1 MRLMEQWKAH
11 RLDEGVFPRPARE
24 RAGDPAGRIR
34 SRAIRPPVIRERRA
48 GPELRADGRTLVG
61 PVVRYGEVSPTHR
74 ERFEPGSLSPLGD
87 VVLNLG
93 HRRLQALAFGDR
105 LELRDTPEAF
115 MVRARL
121 PRIPAADVAL
131 DGVRSGV
138 YTGFSSEFKARE
150 EVRES
155 GIRVIRRAYLVGVGL
170 VESPSYERNTV
181 EVRRRIGRVS
191 GRIPRR
197 KALDCRCADGC
208 EKATI
213 DGEVEVSPTALAI
226 RRGYAEALG
235 SRERGTLKV
244 DIADDAIRVEVG
256 VPDTSYGRDLLAAAE
271 AAPVVIRPV
280 VDFVRSV
287 WERQGTLAIFK
298 KLSIPAFVVGFTD
311 KLVGHVAAKV
321 LRRGRRVWL

>member
-1 MRLMEQWKAH
+1 M
-11 RLDEGVFPRPARE
+11 
-24 RAGDPAGRIR
+24 
-34 SRAIRPPVIRERRA
+34 
-48 GPELRADGRTLVG
+48 RADGRTLVG

-93 HRRLQALAFGDR
+93 RRGLQALAFGDR
-105 LELRDTPEAF
+105 LEVRDTPEAF

-121 PRIPAADVAL
+121 PR
-131 DGVRSGV
+131 
-138 YTGFSSEFKARE
+138 
-150 EVRES
+150 
-155 GIRVIRRAYLVGVGL
+155 GL

-256 VPDTSYGRDLLAAAE
+256 VPDTSYGRDLFAAAE

-311 KLVGHVAAKV
+311 KLAGHVAARV

>member
-1 MRLMEQWKAH
+1 M
-11 RLDEGVFPRPARE
+11 
-24 RAGDPAGRIR
+24 
-34 SRAIRPPVIRERRA
+34 IRERHA

-155 GIRVIRRAYLVGVGL
+155 GIRVIRRADLVGVGL
-170 VESPSYERNTV
+170 VEYERNTV

-256 VPDTSYGRDLLAAAE
+256 VPDTSYGRGPARGCGGRARRHPARGGLRSLSVG
-271 AAPVVIRPV
+271 APGYACYLQKAVHPGV
-280 VDFVRSV
+280 
-287 WERQGTLAIFK
+287 
-298 KLSIPAFVVGFTD
+298 
-311 KLVGHVAAKV
+311 
-321 LRRGRRVWL
+321 RRGLH